1 MVCLGVHSTPKHT
14 ISIFNCVSPKL
25 IKILCLIPR
34 MREEITMKFIVV
46 GCGRVGSELATRL
59 FERGHKVTV
68 IDSRP
73 STFLNLHPE
82 FRGRTVEGE
91 ALNQDVLR
99 RAGMEEADG
108 VAAVTSSDTLNA
120 VVAQIAR
127 SVYNITNV
135 VVRNYDPAWR
145 SLHEA
150 FGMQIVSST
159 SWGAQ
164 RIEELLYHREMRTV
178 FSAGNG
184 EVEVYEFTVPESWDS
199 RQLGDLLPESD
210 CAPVGLTRAGQA
222 VLPDCDTILQ
232 HGDVVLVSAT
242 LSGSTNLRKLLKFK

>member
-1 MVCLGVHSTPKHT
+1 MN
-14 ISIFNCVSPKL
+14 I
-25 IKILCLIPR
+25 
-34 MREEITMKFIVV
+34 IVV
-46 GCGRVGSELATRL
+46 GCGRVGSELAMRL
-59 FERGHKVTV
+59 FQKGHKVTI

-73 STFLNLHPE
+73 GAFLNLNPE
-82 FRGRTVEGE
+82 FRGRTIEGE

-99 RAGMEEADG
+99 RAGMDEADG
-108 VAAVTSSDTLNA
+108 VAAVTSSDSLNA

-127 SVYNITNV
+127 SVFNILNV
-135 VVRNYDPAWR
+135 VVRNYDPSWR

-150 FGMQIVSST
+150 FGVQIVGST

-184 EVEVYEFTVPESWDS
+184 EVEVYEFTVPEGWDS
-199 RQLGDLLPESD
+199 RPLRDLLPKTD
-210 CAPVGLTRAGQA
+210 CAPVGLTRAGRA
-222 VLPDCDTILQ
+222 LLPDCDTVLQ

-242 LSGSTNLRKLLKFK
+242 LSGITTLRELLKF

>member
-1 MVCLGVHSTPKHT
+1 M
-14 ISIFNCVSPKL
+14 N
-25 IKILCLIPR
+25 IL
-34 MREEITMKFIVV
+34 VV
-46 GCGRVGSELATRL
+46 GCGRVGSELAMRL
-59 FERGHKVTV
+59 FQRGHKVAV

-73 STFLNLHPE
+73 ATFQNLPAE
-82 FRGRTVEGE
+82 FRGRTIEGE

-99 RAGMEEADG
+99 RAGMDEADG
-108 VAAVTSSDTLNA
+108 VAVVTSSDTLNA

-127 SVYNITNV
+127 SVYNISNI
-135 VVRNYDPAWR
+135 VVRNYDPSWR

-150 FGMQIVSST
+150 FDLQIVGST

-184 EVEVYEFTVPESWDS
+184 EVEVYEFTVPEGWDG
-199 RQLGDLLPESD
+199 RKLGDLIPQTE
-210 CAPVGLTRAGQA
+210 CAPVGLTRAGRA
-222 VLPDCDTILQ
+222 LLPDCDTILQ

-242 LSGSTNLRKLLKFK
+242 LGGSTSLRQHLKFT